1 MAQRICSKCGHYYT
15 DEEHDC
21 RPSVLEQLRMAV
33 GLFTT
38 AKPDMV
44 MDPDDP
50 IQMALEVVAYVES
63 LRAEIDR
70 LREALD
76 EIATTAV
83 DCDGHRDA
91 ENLMKLVSELET
103 VARRA
108 LRAPVRL
115 TKLSEG
121 NPTDTEGGEG

>member
-1 MAQRICSKCGHYYT
+1 MAQRMCSKCGHSYT
-15 DEEHDC
+15 DEEGPEHDC
-21 RPSVLEQLRMAV
+21 HPPVLEELRMAI

-44 MDPDDP
+44 MDPDNP
-50 IQMALEVVAYVES
+50 IAMAQEVVAYVES
-63 LRAEIDR
+63 LRTEIGR

-91 ENLMKLVSELET
+91 ENLMKLVSELEM
-103 VARRA
+103 VARKA
-108 LRAPVRL
+108 LIAPECPSKL
-115 TKLSEG
+115 T
-121 NPTDTEGGEG
+121 DGETHV